1 MIRFGDVLQTI
12 PPSPGAGELLPPVDI
27 IGRAGKGWCSGH
39 RVRARGA
46 LEALGIPAGEDHLCP
61 LSACSPGRFET
72 DSRAAAD
79 HNDGLPEE
87 FELALTGRGGGC
99 CAQGSFDQ
107 LSNLT
112 GRLKA

>member
-1 MIRFGDVLQTI
+1 MIRFRDVLQTI
-12 PPSPGAGELLPPVDI
+12 PPSPAAGELLPGVDI

-39 RVRARGA
+39 RVRAPRGA

-79 HNDGLPEE
+79 HNDG
-87 FELALTGRGGGC
+87 FAGGVRARADWERWWLLC
-99 CAQGSFDQ
+99 S
-107 LSNLT
+107 
-112 GRLKA
+112 RLLRSAIKPYRSS

>member
-12 PPSPGAGELLPPVDI
+12 PPSPGAGELLPPRRHHR
-27 IGRAGKGWCSGH
+27 RAGKGWCSGH

-79 HNDGLPEE
+79 HNDGLPSD
-87 FELALTGRGGGC
+87 ELLA
-99 CAQGSFDQ
+99 AVIFGSPN
-107 LSNLT
+107 SS
-112 GRLKA
+112 